1 MSVRLRSER
10 GVGLIELL
18 IALTILQI
26 AIFAVFAM
34 LNAGGLA
41 ILRASRVSAATA
53 VGEKQMEL
61 YRGLLHRDIGL
72 SATEVALAATDSTH
86 TSETAEWSGPASQ
99 LSPTLPSL
107 WCATSRPECAPVQ
120 TRPGPDNRQYR
131 VDSYVRTDT
140 VLSGR
145 DVKRVTVVV
154 RRADDLTRPPL
165 ARLSA
170 SFDLATG
177 CIRNDPTGNHPC

>member
-1 MSVRLRSER
+1 MSARLRSER

-18 IALTILQI
+18 IALTVLQI
-26 AIFAVFAM
+26 AIFAMFAM
-34 LNAGGLA
+34 LQAGGLA

-61 YRGLLHRDIGL
+61 YRGLLQRDIGL
-72 SATEVALAATDSTH
+72 SATEVVLAATDSTH
-86 TSETAEWSGPASQ
+86 TSETGEWSGPASQ
-99 LSPTLPSL
+99 LTPTLPSL
-107 WCATSRPECAPVQ
+107 WCATARPECSPVQ
-120 TRPGPDNRQYR
+120 TAIGPDSKQYR
-131 VDSYVRTDT
+131 VDSYVRMVT
-140 VLSGR
+140 VASGR

-154 RRADDLTRPPL
+154 RRADDLTLAPL

-177 CIRNDPTGNHPC
+177 CIPNDATNPC